1 VDFNWS
7 EADISFKQKMQ
18 EFAAS
23 QLNVENLQRDQSGE
37 FSVALWQACADF
49 GIQSLSVPSVYN
61 SSGQDTPFLS
71 AMLAMEAIGYGCRDN
86 GLAFAL
92 NAQMWTVQLP
102 IVQAGTEDQQQRF
115 LPAMTAGTMIGCHAM
130 TESESGSDSYSL
142 QTIARKCDGGY
153 RVTGRKCMISLGPIC
168 DMALVFATTAP
179 ELGKWGIS
187 AFLIEHGNDGFE
199 RGPVQSK
206 MGLRT
211 VPIGELNFH
220 DCYVPACNRLGP
232 EGAGVSLS
240 TSFLEWERCC
250 ILASQLGAMERQ
262 LDECIAYAKKRKQF
276 GKSIGKYQSVANRVA
291 DMRLRIET
299 CRLLLYKVA
308 WLKSEGKSATL
319 EAAMLKLHL
328 SESFAESSMDA
339 IRIHG
344 GRGFLTEYEIERD
357 LRDAVGGLL
366 YAGTSDIQRNI
377 IAAVLGL

>member
-1 VDFNWS
+1 MDFNWS